1 MDFCLYT
8 FSSLKKKTTKKQ
20 KHQPALNEGETMIPR
35 SCSPSLGPQFVFE
48 AQETSETDT
57 LEVGVV
63 GLSWAGVLK
72 GSIAATPASSKMV
85 NVHCPSPQ

>member
-8 FSSLKKKTTKKQ
+8 FSSFKKKPNKKQ

-57 LEVGVV
+57 LEVG
-63 GLSWAGVLK
+63 GGGIELGWGFK
-72 GSIAATPASSKMV
+72 G
-85 NVHCPSPQ
+85 